1 MWLKFIFNKGT
12 KAIQWGKNSFFQQIV
27 LEQSDVHLQKK
38 KKKKDHIIIAHALCE
53 NWQCII
59 DLNVQP

>member
-38 KKKKDHIIIAHALCE
+38 KKKKDHIIIAHTLCE
-53 NWQCII
+53 NW
-59 DLNVQP
+59 